1 MMFLLAPLLIGVIVY
16 YTAVD
21 ILAARKRKRRVADE

>member
-1 MMFLLAPLLIGVIVY
+1 MMFLLAPLLIGAIIY

-21 ILAARKRKRRVADE
+21 ILAHRRKRRSVSR